1 MSRSNLHRKIKALT
15 GLSSSHFIRKVRI
28 DHAKELMND
37 PELQIS
43 EIAYMAGFTNPAYFN
58 RVFNQVEGISPRDW
72 RESLFKTT

>member
-28 DHAKELMND
+28 EHAKELMDN

-43 EIAYMAGFTNPAYFN
+43 EIAYMVGFSNPAYFN
-58 RVFNQVEGISPRDW
+58 RVFNEVEGRSPRDY
-72 RESLFKTT
+72 RENN